1 MLVKCSRRK
10 ILAIGF
16 ILLFVAFSIVSRP
29 FLFFRS
35 NARTRLDSA
44 SPSALAGSK
53 SAPSQPGKT
62 SQADA
67 RAACLDLP
75 LSFESTDRENEF
87 LGSGRG
93 YRLLLSPAGSQFA
106 LAGGRSDKK
115 PAKIFLNLLGA
126 NVNAQGVGENEL
138 PGKINYLIGNDQ
150 RQWRTDVPNF
160 AQVRYQNIYP
170 GIDLVYYGN
179 QRQIEYD
186 FRVSPGADPRIIRFR
201 FGGKTKVKISPD
213 GDLVLRI
220 SDFELREKKPIIY
233 QEIAGE
239 RKTIAGRYV
248 LNRGQVG
255 FDIGSY
261 DQSQPL
267 LIDPTLVYST
277 YLGGGGDDT
286 GSSIA
291 IDQNNN
297 IYVAGTTSSTNFPTT
312 PGVIAPTYRGG
323 DFDGLVFKL
332 NAQGNGLSYATY
344 LGGEDNDSTEG
355 IAVDANGNAY
365 VTGGSRSHGFPATPN
380 AFQSSN
386 SGDTDAY
393 LTKIN
398 STATAYLYSTLLG
411 GSGTDRGSGVA
422 IDTAGN
428 AYISGYT
435 SSVDFPTE
443 NAFQNS
449 FGGSFDAFV
458 TRIDTNQSG
467 ANSLVFCS
475 YLGGTADDKG
485 YGIALDSSASNL
497 FLVGQTS
504 SNNFPVLNPAQ
515 PLSGGTF
522 DAFISK
528 VSSAGAKVFTTYLGG
543 SGDDR
548 GSGIAVNSAGEAYI
562 TGFTS
567 STNFPTASPLQLSNG
582 GAFDAFVAKLNSAG
596 SAFLYSTYLGGSANE
611 NTTSTVT
618 STNPIALNSSSD
630 AFITGYT
637 SSTNFPTAAPLQAA
651 KAAGQDAFIARISDA
666 APPADYS
673 VTAVPGSQ

>member
-1 MLVKCSRRK
+1 MLAKRSPRN
-10 ILAIGF
+10 ISSTGF
-16 ILLFVAFSIVSRP
+16 ILLFIALSALCFSFHSSPSKV
-29 FLFFRS
+29 
-35 NARTRLDSA
+35 RTQPDSA
-44 SPSALAGSK
+44 QTAALNDSK
-53 SAPSQPGKT
+53 SAQQQAKRGQT

-75 LSFESTDRENEF
+75 LSFESTDRENE
-87 LGSGRG
+87 
-93 YRLLLSPAGSQFA
+93 
-106 LAGGRSDKK
+106 
-115 PAKIFLNLLGA
+115 
-126 NVNAQGVGENEL
+126 L
-138 PGKINYLIGNDQ
+138 PGKTNYLIGNDQ

-160 AQVRYQNIYP
+160 AQVRYQNIYC
-170 GIDLVYYGN
+170 GIDLIYYGN

-186 FRVSPGADPRIIRFR
+186 FRVSPGADPRVISFH
-201 FGGKTKVKISPD
+201 FGGKTDVKISPD

-255 FDIGSY
+255 FDIGSH
-261 DQSQPL
+261 DQSQAL
-267 LIDPTLVYST
+267 LIDQTLVYST
-277 YLGGGGDDT
+277 YLGGAGDDT

-297 IYVAGTTSSTNFPTT
+297 IYVAGTTASTNFPTMNPAYPANAGLSDIFVTKIDPAGANVLYSTYVGGAGNDRADGIALDPSGNAYVVGRADSSSTNFPTT

-380 AFQSSN
+380 ACQSSN

-411 GSGTDRGSGVA
+411 GSGTERGSDVA

-485 YGIALDSSASNL
+485 YGIALDSSDSNL

-515 PLSGGTF
+515 PL
-522 DAFISK
+522 
-528 VSSAGAKVFTTYLGG
+528 
-543 SGDDR
+543 
-548 GSGIAVNSAGEAYI
+548 
-562 TGFTS
+562 
-567 STNFPTASPLQLSNG
+567 
-582 GAFDAFVAKLNSAG
+582 
-596 SAFLYSTYLGGSANE
+596 
-611 NTTSTVT
+611 
-618 STNPIALNSSSD
+618 
-630 AFITGYT
+630 
-637 SSTNFPTAAPLQAA
+637 
-651 KAAGQDAFIARISDA
+651 
-666 APPADYS
+666 
-673 VTAVPGSQ
+673 